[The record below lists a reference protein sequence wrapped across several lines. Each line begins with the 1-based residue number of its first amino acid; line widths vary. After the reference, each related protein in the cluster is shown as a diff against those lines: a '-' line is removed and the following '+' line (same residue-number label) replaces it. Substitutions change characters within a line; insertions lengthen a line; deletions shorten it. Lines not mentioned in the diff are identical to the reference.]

1 MSEKEMLMMSQK
13 DMYKLLF
20 YAIFENFGYRQM
32 IGMHRAISSFKALR
46 ESGQWGTQKRKG
58 FNK

>member
-1 MSEKEMLMMSQK
+1 MMSQK